1 MSSAGARRPRHD
13 PKDSERE
20 ILEAAERLMRERPF
34 REVTVDALMRQTGL
48 KRTAFYVHF
57 RDREDLVL
65 RITQLIGA
73 ELFDMTD
80 RWLQGDQPEEDL
92 RSALN
97 GVAAVFV
104 NHGPVL
110 RAVADAAT
118 SDAAVETVY
127 RALVQSFVDATARHI
142 REEQAAGRTP
152 ADLDPDH
159 TAGALIWLNERFLSE
174 TLGRYPQGDQAQ
186 LVETLYRIWYATL
199 YAPSA

>member
-1 MSSAGARRPRHD
+1 MSRSGARRPRHD
-13 PKDSERE
+13 PRDSERE

-34 REVTVDALMRQTGL
+34 REVTVDAVMRQTGL
-48 KRTAFYVHF
+48 KRTAFYAHF

-73 ELFDMTD
+73 ELFEMTD

-104 NHGPVL
+104 DHGPVL
-110 RAVADAAT
+110 
-118 SDAAVETVY
+118 

-159 TAGALIWLNERFLSE
+159 TANALIWLNERFLSE
-174 TLGRYPQGDQAQ
+174 ALGRFPQGDQAQ

-199 YAPSA
+199 YAPPARGPAAQLLTLRH